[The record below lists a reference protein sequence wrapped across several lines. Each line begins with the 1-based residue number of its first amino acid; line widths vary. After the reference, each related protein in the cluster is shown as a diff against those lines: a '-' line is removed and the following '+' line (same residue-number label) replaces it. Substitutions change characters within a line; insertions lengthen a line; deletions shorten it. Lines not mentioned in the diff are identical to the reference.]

1 MSSKNSLHIPWAFS
15 LEDAPRLPLTGEAHP
30 LRQEFG
36 RWLCW
41 GNATAVLLGVVL
53 FASWYV
59 IRNLDRDEGPVERQV
74 RIVRYTELGV
84 PPSLAT
90 PKAPQVSVAEAVAQA
105 VTPPSIGVPE
115 PVPDE
120 MAQSTTIATAAEMSE
135 FLAPITMEDLGL
147 EAGDPFVVE
156 LDVEVQPEP
165 DEFVAVEEEPVRISI
180 DPPEYP
186 EIARDAD
193 VEGTVLV
200 RALVGKD
207 GRVKDCVI
215 LDGNAML
222 NEAAIACARTAI
234 FRPALLQHRPVEVW
248 VIIPVTF
255 EIN

>member
-1 MSSKNSLHIPWAFS
+1 MHIPWAFP
-15 LEDAPRLPLTGEAHP
+15 LNEAPRLPLTGEDHP
-30 LRQEFG
+30 LKREFG
-36 RWLCW
+36 RWLW
-41 GNATAVLLGVVL
+41 WANGTAVLLGIAI

-59 IRNLDRDEGPVERQV
+59 IRNLDRDKGPVERQV

-90 PKAPQVSVAEAVAQA
+90 PKAPQVNVAEAVAQA

-120 MAQSTTIATAAEMSE
+120 MAQSTTIATSAEMSE
-135 FLAPITMEDLGL
+135 FLAPITMEDLGI

-165 DEFVAVEEEPVRISI
+165 EEFVAVEEEPVRISI
-180 DPPEYP
+180 DPPVYP
-186 EIARDAD
+186 KAAQDAD

-207 GRVKDCVI
+207 GRVTECVI

-222 NEAAIACARTAI
+222 NDAAIACAKSAV

-255 EIN
+255 KTH